1 MDVDKLR
8 FPLQRTKRT
17 RLHDSGPPRLPPRR
31 ALLLGAGTCA
41 YTLAAW
47 IGVLV
52 GEAQSAPH
60 AIVVFTLFVVGT
72 LLLLKAT
79 LDPAPLAPDRVP
91 SRRARL
97 ASSGV
102 LAGVML
108 CAVVTLL
115 LTIGLVTHSANNTHV
130 YDSDAAAFNHY
141 NAELVL
147 RGQNPYTADGD
158 FWDAI
163 YQFPNAGATPLRRGR
178 YANSAFGPGLIA
190 LVKDVQGE
198 LAHPVTRGPEFS
210 GSSLHSYPALAFLV
224 YVPSVWA
231 GLKTTL
237 LTTLFF
243 TVLFLL
249 VCGWGAER
257 RTRMWVWGVLLAN
270 TLLVFWGLRG
280 SFEVIALLPVV
291 LAWRTL
297 DRRWLSPALFGLG
310 CAVKQ
315 LVWPLAPFYAVI
327 VWRREGARAALE
339 RLAIAAVAFLV
350 PNLPYIA
357 QSPTAW
363 ASSMLLPVS
372 LPIFPSGIG
381 LVGLAKYG
389 LLPLLPSAVYAL
401 LELGGLAA
409 LVAWFA
415 RAKVMPRPEVALVV
429 GLLPF
434 AVSWHSAFAYFIA
447 IPSLAVY
454 ACLPL
459 LAADVV
465 ARGGASA
472 GATHT
477 EPEMT
482 AAAMVG

>member
-1 MDVDKLR
+1 MR
-8 FPLQRTKRT
+8 RAISRRAIQRPKPTPAPVPT
-17 RLHDSGPPRLPPRR
+17 R
-31 ALLLGAGTCA
+31 ALLLAAGTCA
-41 YTLAAW
+41 YTLAAA
-47 IGVLV
+47 IGVLA
-52 GEAQSAPH
+52 GEAQAAPH
-60 AIVVFTLFVVGT
+60 AAAVFVLFVIGT
-72 LLLLKAT
+72 ALLLKAA
-79 LDPAPLAPDRVP
+79 LAPAPLASPQVA
-91 SRRARL
+91 SRRRRL
-97 ASSGV
+97 ATSAV
-102 LAGVML
+102 LAAALL
-108 CAVVTLL
+108 CAVVTVL
-115 LTIGLVTHSANNTHV
+115 LTTAIVLRSTNNTHI

-163 YQFPNAGATPLRRGR
+163 HQFPNAGATPLRRGR
-178 YANSAFGPGLIA
+178 YTGSAFGPGLIA

-198 LAHPVTRGPEFS
+198 LAHPATRGPEFS

-237 LTTLFF
+237 LTTLLF
-243 TVLFLL
+243 TVLFVLA
-249 VCGWGAER
+249 CGWGAAR
-257 RTRMWVWGVLLAN
+257 GTRIWVWLTLSAN
-270 TLLVFWGLRG
+270 TLLVFWALRG

-297 DRRWLSPALFGLG
+297 ERRWLSPVLFGVG

-315 LVWPLAPFYAVI
+315 LVWPLAPFYAII
-327 VWRREGARAALE
+327 VWRREGARAALV
-339 RLAIAAVAFLV
+339 RLGIAAAAFLI
-350 PNLPYIA
+350 PNLPYIVW
-357 QSPTAW
+357 SPAAW

-389 LLPLLPSAVYAL
+389 LLPLLPPAAYTVF
-401 LELGGLAA
+401 ELGGLAS

-415 RAKVMPRPEVALVV
+415 RAKVMPRPEIALVV

-447 IPSLAVY
+447 IPSLVVF

-459 LAADVV
+459 LAADGA
-465 ARGGASA
+465 ARVDASVSDTDA
-472 GATHT
+472 P
-477 EPEMT
+477 EPVI
-482 AAAMVG
+482 AAAAAG